1 MAGQESEGFRAKAQR
16 GLLALRHHARTFRR
30 AVLHHAPLAW
40 ERLER
45 ALPTVGRL
53 GRFIWEVVWKYHR
66 DDCFT
71 YAASLSFFLV
81 ISLLPLAT
89 LFFKVLAL
97 SVGQGIQGER
107 LQVALDGFLPFLP
120 HSFLKDAVRHAN
132 QVSGWGISTVVLL
145 VGAHWGV
152 NQLDRTLAHIF
163 GLRIR
168 THRQTRSYHLV
179 RRMGLVVG
187 GLIFLA
193 LLMTVGFEWVFRAKA
208 PFAFSNVL
216 FYTFLPPMVGLALV
230 TMVLQHLPRRHV
242 PFRYAFTGALVCA
255 GAWWLAKWLF
265 GLYLAYTPTWGI
277 LFGSLGGM
285 MAALVF
291 LYYSSA
297 IFLLGAEVTAA
308 LERRASRRRAM

>member
-1 MAGQESEGFRAKAQR
+1 MTSREELVRALATLRRHGRTVLSIGAAMATLG
-16 GLLALRHHARTFRR
+16 
-30 AVLHHAPLAW
+30 W
-40 ERLER
+40 ERVEQ
-45 ALPTVGRL
+45 ALPPVGRL
-53 GRFIWEVVWKYHR
+53 GRFIWEVVRKYHR

-97 SVGQGIQGER
+97 SVGQGIQGDR
-107 LQVALDGFLPFLP
+107 LQSALDGFFPFLP
-120 HSFLKDAVRHAN
+120 HSVLRDAVRHAN
-132 QVSGWGISTVVLL
+132 QVSGWGVSTVILL
-145 VGAHWGV
+145 AGAHWGV

-168 THRQTRSYHLV
+168 THRQTRSYHLA
-179 RRMGLVVG
+179 RRLGLVVG

-208 PFAFSNVL
+208 PFAFSGVL
-216 FYTFLPPMVGLALV
+216 FYTFLPPLVGLALV

-255 GAWWLAKWLF
+255 VAWWLAKWLF
-265 GLYLAYTPTWGI
+265 GLYLTHTPTWGI

-285 MAALVF
+285 MAAMVF
-291 LYYSSA
+291 LYYSCA
-297 IFLLGAEVTAA
+297 LFLLGAEVTAA
-308 LERRASRRRAM
+308 LERRASRRGHP